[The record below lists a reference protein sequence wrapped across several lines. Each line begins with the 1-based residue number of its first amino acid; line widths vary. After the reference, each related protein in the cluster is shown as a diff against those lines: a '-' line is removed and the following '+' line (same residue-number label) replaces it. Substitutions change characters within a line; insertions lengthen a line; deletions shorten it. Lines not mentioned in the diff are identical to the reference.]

1 MKFRTA
7 VLTHPGGRPYNE
19 DASAHHVDEAGTS
32 VWVVCDGVGGHRH
45 GDVASKLAAEAV
57 VSHFK
62 TASEFTVGN
71 LTAALQAAQTS
82 ILGEKEGADSTGM
95 RTTIVAAICHGDQ
108 LHFAHMGDS
117 RGYLIRNGDILH
129 LTQDH
134 SVVMALLAG
143 GQISYADIRTHPDRN
158 RITKAL
164 GKDEEFNPSITPE
177 PIPLEKGDAILL
189 CSDGLWEVVTD
200 PEIIF
205 DRCKTD
211 DPEVWLKL
219 LFERVMVKAD
229 TNHDN
234 ITGLAILLS

>member
-1 MKFRTA
+1 
-7 VLTHPGGRPYNE
+7 
-19 DASAHHVDEAGTS
+19 
-32 VWVVCDGVGGHRH
+32 
-45 GDVASKLAAEAV
+45 
-57 VSHFK
+57 
-62 TASEFTVGN
+62 
-71 LTAALQAAQTS
+71 
-82 ILGEKEGADSTGM
+82 M
-95 RTTIVAAICHGDQ
+95 RTTIVTAICHADQ

-117 RGYLIRNGDILH
+117 RGYLIRKGDILH

-134 SVVMALLAG
+134 SVVMALHAG
-143 GQISYADIRTHPDRN
+143 GQISYANIRTHPDRN
-158 RITKAL
+158 RITPAL

-177 PIPLEKGDAILL
+177 SIPLEKGDAILL
-189 CSDGLWEVVTD
+189 CSDGLWEAVTD

-229 TNHDN
+229 TTHDN